1 MSGNSAPRDFIARL
15 CRHFISEEPGVPSF
29 FEQSLTEACI
39 KVKSI
44 LKKMILL
51 EGKGSKRDKHI
62 LFVFHRETISA

>member
-15 CRHFISEEPGVPSF
+15 CRHFISEEPGEPSF

-44 LKKMILL
+44 LKK
-51 EGKGSKRDKHI
+51 
-62 LFVFHRETISA
+62 